1 MKPWH
6 YLRKFFPHFTGSRRG
21 TAAIEFAFIVPVLT
35 LIVVTL
41 ADVATIAIDMG
52 EMQTAV
58 RAAIQYAIAG
68 GTDMSVA
75 QTQGL
80 NAWNGE
86 PADGAVT
93 ATTACLCAGAANDC
107 QVLCADGTY
116 PKEYITVSASG
127 TLSGRMISKHE
138 TLSEVVRVR

>member
-1 MKPWH
+1 MKTANC
-6 YLRKFFPHFTGSRRG
+6 LRRSLFHFAASRRG
-21 TAAIEFAFIVPVLT
+21 TAAIEFAFIVPALA
-35 LIVVTL
+35 LIVVAL
-41 ADVATIAIDMG
+41 ADVAAIAVGMG

-68 GTDMSVA
+68 GTDMTVA

-80 NAWNGE
+80 NAWSGK

-93 ATTACLCAGAANDC
+93 ATAACLCAGAANDC

-138 TLSEVVRVR
+138 SLSEVVRVR